1 MKRMVRPAIALAC
14 LMVAFPATAPGEAAA
29 PLFHVAILSDRTGG
43 HVPGVYE
50 RVIDEINLLGPDL
63 VVTVGDHIEGY
74 GEDFDRVRAEWDSL
88 LPVLG
93 RLTAPVRMTPGN
105 HDIWSDAAEPVYI
118 EKTGQQPYYS
128 FDHMGV
134 HFVILDTGRAESSA
148 EVTGAQLAWLLADL
162 EANKGAARTFVFF
175 HKPFW
180 EQTLPAGKPDSL
192 HDVFVQYGVDAVFNG
207 HYHVTIAEQ
216 FDGVD
221 YTIIGSSGAGM
232 GHEDGSV
239 TRGEFYQFGW
249 VTVRPDG
256 HDVAIVDLGGIYPR
270 DVVTEEVLTEIARIE
285 SDQVSVTPI
294 PVIENASACATVT
307 VTIRNA
313 SSEAVDDV
321 LVWDAPS
328 GWTVEPAQAPV
339 AVAPGAVGEYSFRA
353 LNTGALYPTP
363 SLSFEYPMS
372 GGRKLDVGVPLRAVR
387 TASAARFA
395 AAPTI
400 DGRLDESCWTRAA
413 SVTRLFPPYEEAVEG
428 ETRVVFGYDAQNLY
442 LAASCADPAMD
453 ALAASVTERDAAVY
467 GEDCVGFFLQPDRGD
482 MTVYQIY
489 WNPLATVFD
498 QRISFDESMTYAT
511 DRAWDG
517 EYEAA
522 GARNGEGWNIE
533 VRVPLAALGATA
545 GPGSVWGLNFRRKQA
560 RTMAA
565 ADWQVPIDYNPRSFG
580 ELVFE

>member
-1 MKRMVRPAIALAC
+1 MERVVKPAIALAC
-14 LMVAFPATAPGEAAA
+14 LMMAFPVAALGEAAE
-29 PLFHVAILSDRTGG
+29 PLFHIAVLSDRTGG
-43 HVPGVYE
+43 HVPGIYE

-105 HDIWSDAAEPVYI
+105 HDIWSDGAEPVYV
-118 EKTGQQPYYS
+118 EKTGLQPYYS
-128 FDHMGV
+128 FDQMGV
-134 HFVILDTGRAESSA
+134 HFVILDTGRLESSA
-148 EVTGAQLAWLLADL
+148 EVTGAQLEWLLADL

-180 EQTLPAGKPDSL
+180 EQTLPAGKPDPL
-192 HDVFVQYGVDAVFNG
+192 HDIFVRHGVDAVFNG
-207 HYHVTIAEQ
+207 HYHVTIGEK
-216 FDGVD
+216 FDGID
-221 YTIIGSSGAGM
+221 YTVVGSSGGGM
-232 GHEDGSV
+232 EHADGSIA
-239 TRGEFYQFGW
+239 RGEFYQFAW

-256 HDVAIVDLGGIYPR
+256 HDIAIVDLGGIYPR
-270 DVVTEEVLTEIARIE
+270 DVVTEEILAEVARIE
-285 SDQVSVTPI
+285 DGHVSVTPI
-294 PVIENASACATVT
+294 PVVENTSARAVVT

-328 GWTVEPAQAPV
+328 GWVMEPVDARV
-339 AVAPGAVGEYSFRA
+339 AVAPGAVGEYSFQA

-372 GGRKLDVGVPLRAVR
+372 DGRRLDVSAPLRAVR
-387 TASAARFA
+387 TVSAARFTA
-395 AAPTI
+395 PPTI
-400 DGRLDESCWTRAA
+400 DGRLDEPCWARAG
-413 SVTRLFPPYEEAVEG
+413 SVTRLFPRYEQVVEG
-428 ETRVVFGYDAQNLY
+428 ETRLLFGYDAENLY
-442 LAASCADPAMD
+442 VAASCADQAMD
-453 ALAASVTERDAAVY
+453 RLAAAITDRDGAVY
-467 GEDCVGFFLQPDRGD
+467 GEDCVGFFIQPDRED

-489 WNPLATVFD
+489 WNPLAAVFD
-498 QRISFDESMTYAT
+498 QRISFDESMTYTT
-511 DRAWDG
+511 DRTWDG
-517 EYEAA
+517 EYEAVGVRSA
-522 GARNGEGWNIE
+522 DRWAIE
-533 VRVPLAALGATA
+533 VRIPLATLGATA
-545 GPGSVWGLNFRRKQA
+545 ESGSAWGLNFRRKQA